1 MLIFPSLSVLPADCP
16 DPDCGGHGFC
26 VASVCVCR
34 KGWQGLDCSQVD
46 PSSKQCLPGC
56 SSHGKFNIKSQ
67 MCQCDQG
74 WTGKDCSIELCNL
87 DCGQHGRC
95 KNSGCVCEAGWSGHQ
110 CQSKECDPRC
120 LLHGQCKNGTCL
132 CVTGWNGRHCTLE
145 GCPGQCS
152 GNGECRTD
160 FRGDWSCNC
169 RDGWDGEECS
179 TRLELAC
186 DDGIDNDGGRV
197 SKLTKR

>member
-1 MLIFPSLSVLPADCP
+1 M
-16 DPDCGGHGFC
+16 
-26 VASVCVCR
+26 
-34 KGWQGLDCSQVD
+34 
-46 PSSKQCLPGC
+46 
-56 SSHGKFNIKSQ
+56 
-67 MCQCDQG
+67 
-74 WTGKDCSIELCNL
+74 
-87 DCGQHGRC
+87 
-95 KNSGCVCEAGWSGHQ
+95 CEAGWSGHQ

-120 LLHGQCKNGTCL
+120 LWHGQCKSGTCL

-197 SKLTKR
+197 SKSTKYIKSWPKVAFKLFSHTRLLVFNHNLESTAQKNSRQKSRNTMQKIQCSKEDFQERKMKLFLAIIK